1 MSRRGSVNTMQRD
14 KTLLRGWNRL
24 DALALFFQHSRE
36 RAISRL
42 LRDYHSAAKDWRVLE
57 VGCGSGRL
65 LLLLREMKI
74 GRKLFGCD
82 IDSNELDTKLTAL
95 DMPLTV
101 NPSDMLAFGDASF
114 NMLVQSV
121 VFSSVPDAGV
131 RVKLA
136 QEMDRVLVPGGN
148 ILWYDVIKTGGNLI
162 GFNRKE
168 LGRLFPGYAIKEF
181 RCGLSYRLAAALAY
195 KSQAL
200 VTLAEA
206 LPFWRSHW
214 ALILT
219 KPKT

>member
-1 MSRRGSVNTMQRD
+1 VQRD

-36 RAISRL
+36 RAFSRL
-42 LRDYHSAAKDWRVLE
+42 LRDYYPRAKEWRILE

-65 LLLLREMKI
+65 LLLLREMEI

-82 IDSNELDTKLTAL
+82 IGKDELDAELIAL
-95 DMPLTV
+95 GTPLVV
-101 NPSDMLAFGDASF
+101 NPADTLAFADSRF
-114 NMLVQSV
+114 DLIMQSV
-121 VFSSVPDAGV
+121 VFSSVPDEDV
-131 RVKLA
+131 RLKLA
-136 QEMDRVLVPGGN
+136 QEMDRVLAPGGQ
-148 ILWYDVIKTGGNLI
+148 ILWYDVIKTRGNLI
-162 GFNRKE
+162 GFDRE
-168 LGRLFPGYAIKEF
+168 EIGRLFPGYVVKGF
-181 RCGLSYRLAAALAY
+181 RCGLNYRLAAALAY

-219 KPKT
+219 KP

>member
-1 MSRRGSVNTMQRD
+1 MQRD

-36 RAISRL
+36 RAISWL
-42 LRDYHSAAKDWRVLE
+42 LRDYHSAAKDWRVLDI
-57 VGCGSGRL
+57 GCGSGRL
-65 LLLLREMKI
+65 LLLLREMGI

-82 IDSNELDTKLTAL
+82 VDSKELDKKLTAL
-95 DMPLTV
+95 AMPMAV
-101 NPSDMLAFGDASF
+101 NPHDTLAFAHASF
-114 NMLVQSV
+114 DLIVQSV

-136 QEMDRVLVPGGN
+136 LEMDRVLVPGGN
-148 ILWYDVIKTGGNLI
+148 ILWYDVIRTRGNLI
-162 GFNRKE
+162 GFDRKE
-168 LGRLFPGYAIKEF
+168 LGRLFPGYAMKGF

-214 ALILT
+214 ALMLT
-219 KPKT
+219 KPKA

>member
-1 MSRRGSVNTMQRD
+1 VNTVQRD

-42 LRDYHSAAKDWRVLE
+42 LRDYYPRAKDWRVLE
-57 VGCGSGRL
+57 VGCGRGRL
-65 LLLLREMKI
+65 LLLLREMEM
-74 GRKLFGCD
+74 GGKLFGCD
-82 IDSNELDTKLTAL
+82 INRAELDVELTAL
-95 DMPLTV
+95 GIPQVV
-101 NPSDMLAFGDASF
+101 NPADTLAFDDSRF
-114 NMLVQSV
+114 DLIVQSV
-121 VFSSVPDAGV
+121 VYSSVPDADV
-131 RVKLA
+131 RMKLA
-136 QEMDRVLVPGGN
+136 QEMDRVLAAGGV
-148 ILWYDVIKTGGNLI
+148 ILWYDVIRTRGNLI
-162 GFNRKE
+162 GFDRKE
-168 LGRLFPGYAIKEF
+168 IARLFPGYAMQGL

-219 KPKT
+219 KPPK